1 MAYAPHLSLT
11 SSLFFLLCMSLTA
24 ASGHPAETK
33 EGPSQSTIWTQGA
46 KNTADAFSLERQ
58 ALNNPGIL
66 SFYLSTIPDTGGPEQ
81 GDEFALLVRQWNELY
96 SNILKEEKEVQ
107 NTFRS
112 ATNAQF
118 KASEK
123 LRTAEL
129 NPKLIEPDHL
139 ASLHEEYENA
149 VANLKKAKSQ
159 QKEIKT
165 LVEKSRKIN
174 FKQADLSEKKVASI
188 RSAYNVFLAKYTPGR
203 SAIIDPLA
211 STPTPAAPAKQDKKQ
226 KPEKPID
233 PVEPGS
239 PAYDP
244 AMINKRPTQT
254 SSAYTTQPF
263 ECLYAVDSTD
273 NMTGTRRLDLKPG
286 LFFSH
291 TDPDLRPFFK
301 DKDLISCLGALSR
314 IGPYVY
320 LRVEFQIASSHAQSN
335 FGALAEGSLLRFK
348 LMNGEY
354 VSLYNLKTNSGR
366 IDPYSGYTVFSGQYA
381 LGKNEIKKLGA
392 DELDKMRVLWSTG
405 YEDYDIYNI
414 EFLINQ
420 LNCLMS
426 KK

>member
-1 MAYAPHLSLT
+1 MAYTPHLSLA
-11 SSLFFLLCMSLTA
+11 SSIVFLLFMNST
-24 ASGHPAETK
+24 ASGLPAETRMAN
-33 EGPSQSTIWTQGA
+33 S
-46 KNTADAFSLERQ
+46 
-58 ALNNPGIL
+58 
-66 SFYLSTIPDTGGPEQ
+66 LSTINTPGATNKTKTLSFTIHGLKDPGFSFLFRSAVPDTEGPQQ
-81 GDEFALLVRQWNELY
+81 GDEYALLLRQWNELY
-96 SNILKEEKEVQ
+96 ANILKEEKQVQ
-107 NTFRS
+107 NTFRT

-118 KASEK
+118 KANEK

-139 ASLHEEYENA
+139 ATLHEEYETA
-149 VANLKKAKSQ
+149 VTNLKRAKSQ
-159 QKEIKT
+159 QKEIKA
-165 LVEKSRKIN
+165 LVEKSRKLN

-203 SAIIDPLA
+203 SVIVDPLA
-211 STPTPAAPAKQDKKQ
+211 VTPEPPTQKKEN
-226 KPEKPID
+226 KKPTPEKPSA
-233 PVEPGS
+233 PVES
-239 PAYDP
+239 ASSAYDP
-244 AMINKRPTQT
+244 TMINKRPAHT
-254 SSAYTTQPF
+254 SSSYTSQPY
-263 ECLYAVDSTD
+263 ECLYAIDSTD
-273 NMTGTRRLDLKPG
+273 SVTGTKRLDLKPG

-335 FGALAEGSLLRFK
+335 FGALAEGSLMRFK

-354 VSLYNLKTNSGR
+354 VSLYNLKTNTGR

-381 LGKNEIKKLGA
+381 LGKNEIKKLSA
-392 DELDKMRVLWSTG
+392 SELDKMRVLWSTG

-414 EFLINQ
+414 DFLINQ